1 MDRINAASFPINHAL
16 NAYAKTP
23 GVQPIVTPTRVR
35 PVAPIAKIGPV
46 GAHPSTPAGRRVGDL
61 VAGQVD
67 PINLSTDVNSIAA
80 ASSAGSGATLPSV
93 QATSAGTYSM
103 YPGAADRNLAATGV
117 AVGRSLD
124 IQG

>member
-1 MDRINAASFPINHAL
+1 MDRINPASFPINHAI

-23 GVQPIVTPTRVR
+23 GVQPVATPTRVR

-46 GAHPSTPAGRRVGDL
+46 GAHPSTPTGQRVDSL

-67 PINLSTDVNSIAA
+67 PINLARDVNGIAA
-80 ASSAGSGATLPSV
+80 ASPAAVPTV

-103 YPGAADRNLAATGV
+103 YPAAVDRNLAATGV